1 MSAPGSAFALLYAG
15 HQLGDYWVQTNA
27 QAAAK
32 GGEGWNGRRAC
43 AAHVAT
49 LTLTQAAMLAAGTA
63 LAGERIPV
71 RRAVV
76 GLAGNAVTHYVIDRR
91 WTLRRMTEW
100 LAATGKPEFH
110 DLGKPRPG
118 RGDNPCLGTGAHALD
133 QALHVAFLALAAA
146 YMTGG
151 AR

>member
-1 MSAPGSAFALLYAG
+1 MADTTPGTAFALLYAG

-32 GGEGWNGRRAC
+32 GGEGRDARRAC

-49 LTLTQAAMLAAGTA
+49 LTLTQAALLATGTT
-63 LAGERIPV
+63 LAGERIPI
-71 RRAVV
+71 RRAAI
-76 GLAGNAVTHYVIDRR
+76 GLAGNALTHYAIDRR
-91 WTLRRMTEW
+91 EPLRR
-100 LAATGKPEFH
+100 LADLIGITRFH
-110 DLGKPRPG
+110 DLGKPRAG
-118 RGDNPCLGTGAHALD
+118 RDDNPCLGTGAHALD
-133 QALHVAFLALAAA
+133 QALHVACLALAAA